1 MRYSTNNKLLVN
13 SGEHVNVITQIIVKA
28 NKVFVDHTSLAYIHT
43 HSLVLNFLCA
53 KMAEVVF
60 YLILIVRLLF
70 IVCLLSVLL
79 TGDISIICLSI
90 ISTV

>member
-43 HSLVLNFLCA
+43 ASFWISYVRRWRRLCFIWSWLSVYYSLCA
-53 KMAEVVF
+53 
-60 YLILIVRLLF
+60 Y
-70 IVCLLSVLL
+70 
-79 TGDISIICLSI
+79 
-90 ISTV
+90 